1 MRTHIAGGKWA
12 EVAIIA
18 QPSLGIGVGGRI
30 SDSSKAPLME
40 ERKPVGLPSPLVVEV
55 LGVAHRQTA
64 GEMLVALVEE
74 GELQERC
81 LVAIAVGE
89 LGDLRSA
96 TLERWHKAEDLLL
109 GKLGIAP
116 PRGREDVFAKSV
128 ACIEARGETP
138 YTEDARILTAKPCAE
153 A

>member
-1 MRTHIAGGKWA
+1 
-12 EVAIIA
+12 
-18 QPSLGIGVGGRI
+18 
-30 SDSSKAPLME
+30 
-40 ERKPVGLPSPLVVEV
+40 
-55 LGVAHRQTA
+55 
-64 GEMLVALVEE
+64 MLVALVEE

-81 LVAIAVGE
+81 LVAIAIGE

-109 GKLGIAP
+109 GKLSVAP
-116 PRGREDVFAKSV
+116 PRSGEDVSAKSV

-138 YTEDARILTAKPCAE
+138 YTEDARILTAKPYAE

>member
-1 MRTHIAGGKWA
+1 
-12 EVAIIA
+12 
-18 QPSLGIGVGGRI
+18 
-30 SDSSKAPLME
+30 ME

-55 LGVAHRQTA
+55 LGVALCYTA

-81 LVAIAVGE
+81 LVAVAIGE

-109 GKLGIAP
+109 GKLGVAP
-116 PRGREDVFAKSV
+116 PRSGEDVFAKSV
-128 ACIEARGETP
+128 ACIEAGSETP
-138 YTEDARILTAKPCAE
+138 CTEDARILTS
-153 A
+153 